1 MNSKKKILIISMAYY
16 PRFIGGAE
24 VAIRELTDRLSDE
37 YEFYM
42 ITLRYDKNLPKVSR
56 EGNVLVHRI
65 GPGFS
70 NVTISDLRKIHFRL
84 LKIWFQFG
92 AFLAAR
98 RLHRVE
104 QFSCLWSM
112 MAHTAG
118 VPGGLFKR
126 FHRDVPYVLTL
137 QEGDPPQHIEN
148 QMRLFGS
155 LFDDAF
161 ARADIVQAI
170 SVFLGDWGM
179 HMGAHEVAVIPNGVN
194 VARFSTDVIHSKR
207 SELRE
212 EFGVPENA
220 QLFITSSRLVPKNG
234 IDLVI
239 QALPLLPDTTHFL
252 VAGAG
257 PEKLRLQA
265 QVREVGMEA
274 RVHFAGEVSQKEL
287 PYYLG
292 ASDFFIRASRS
303 EGQGI
308 AFIEALASGL
318 PTIGTDVGGIPDFL
332 HEGETGF
339 MAETCDREGVASA
352 MLRALEDPD
361 HTKEVARKGQF
372 LSKEYDWAIIAERM
386 KREVF
391 EPLWK

>member
-1 MNSKKKILIISMAYY
+1 MSYY

-24 VAIRELTDRLSDE
+24 VAIRELTDRLCDE
-37 YEFYM
+37 YEFQM

-65 GPGFS
+65 GPAFS

-84 LKIWFQFG
+84 LKIWFQFS
-92 AFLAAR
+92 AFLYAR
-98 RLHRVE
+98 NLQRKEH
-104 QFSCLWSM
+104 FSCIWGM

-118 VPGGLFKR
+118 VPAGLFKR
-126 FHRDVPYVLTL
+126 FHKEVPYVLTL

-161 ARADIVQAI
+161 SRADIVQAI

-179 HMGAHEVAVIPNGVN
+179 HMGAREVVIVPNGVN
-194 VARFSTDVIHSKR
+194 VARFSSDAIFTKR
-207 SELRE
+207 TELRDE
-212 EFGVPENA
+212 LGVPESA
-220 QLFITSSRLVPKNG
+220 RLFITSSRLVPKNG
-234 IDLVI
+234 VDLVI
-239 QALPLLPDTTHFL
+239 RALGLIPDSVHFL
-252 VAGAG
+252 IAGAG
-257 PEKLRLQA
+257 PQMAYLQA
-265 QVREVGMEA
+265 LAEEIGVA
-274 RVHFAGEVSQKEL
+274 SRVHFAGEISQKEL
-287 PYYLG
+287 PFYLG

-308 AFIEALASGL
+308 AFIEALAVGL

-339 MAETCDREGVASA
+339 LAEVCDAQGVASA
-352 MLRALEDPD
+352 ILRALEDPV
-361 HTKEVARKGQF
+361 HTKEVAKRGQL
-372 LSKEYDWAIIAERM
+372 LSKEYDWSIVARRM
-386 KREVF
+386 KQEVF
-391 EPLWK
+391 EPLWNK

>member
-1 MNSKKKILIISMAYY
+1 MTKKKILIISMAYY

-24 VAIRELTDRLSDE
+24 VAIRELTDRLGSE
-37 YEFYM
+37 YEFHM
-42 ITLRYDKNLPKVSR
+42 VTLRYDKNLPKVSR
-56 EGNVLVHRI
+56 EGAVLVHRI

-70 NVTISDLRKIHFRL
+70 NITVSDLRKIHFRL
-84 LKIWFQFG
+84 LKLWFQCS
-92 AFLAAR
+92 AFLFAR
-98 RLHRVE
+98 NLHKDE
-104 QFSCLWSM
+104 HFSCVWSM
-112 MAHTAG
+112 MAHSAG

-126 FHRDVPYVLTL
+126 FHKEVPYVLTL
-137 QEGDPPQHIEN
+137 QEGDPPAHIEN
-148 QMRLFGS
+148 QMRIFGS

-161 ARADIVQAI
+161 TRADIVQAI

-179 HMGAHEVAVIPNGVN
+179 RMGAREVAVIPNGVG
-194 VARFSTDVIHSKR
+194 VARFSSETIFTKR
-207 SELRE
+207 TELRE
-212 EFGVPENA
+212 EFGVPQEA

-239 QALPLLPDTTHFL
+239 RALPFLEDMTHFL
-252 VAGAG
+252 IAGAG
-257 PEKLRLQA
+257 PEKLRLQTLA
-265 QVREVGMEA
+265 QEIGVES

-287 PYYLG
+287 PLYLG

-308 AFIEALASGL
+308 AFIEALAAGL

-339 MAETCDREGVASA
+339 LAETCDAQGVASA
-352 MLRALEDPD
+352 MLRALEDPA
-361 HTKEVARKGQF
+361 HTKEVAKRGQL
-372 LSKEYDWAIIAERM
+372 LSKQYDWAIIAERM

-391 EPLWK
+391 EPLWN